1 MDNKFKLLVSE
12 FGEERIKFNEPLKF
26 HTATKL
32 GGPAECFFIATSTKE
47 LEKILNSAYE
57 LKIPFFIFGGGTK
70 VLISDEGIK
79 GLVIKNRTSGIKI
92 GGIKGKVGRAGI
104 GVEEA
109 TLEVDSGV
117 SVGYLNEFL
126 DKQNLKKIDIFN
138 SPLSTIGGSLFLDSY
153 LQEACQKV
161 KIWENGEIMEVEVI
175 DLKKDQHVIM
185 SAAIKVRSKV

>member
-1 MDNKFKLLVSE
+1 M
-12 FGEERIKFNEPLKF
+12 G
-26 HTATKL
+26 
-32 GGPAECFFIATSTKE
+32 FFIATSTKE